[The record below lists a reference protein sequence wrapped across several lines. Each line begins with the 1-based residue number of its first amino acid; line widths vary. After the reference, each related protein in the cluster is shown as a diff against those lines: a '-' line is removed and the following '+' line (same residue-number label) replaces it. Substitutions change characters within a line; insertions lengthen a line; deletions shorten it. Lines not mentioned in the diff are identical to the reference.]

1 MRTIKRA
8 SLSKEEI
15 VRRLRLAD
23 HYRYIRGR
31 YGQQLPDDDAG
42 REDLY
47 ELLLVISLA
56 AGCYRKMKM
65 AIQIWAG
72 WMSKEEAEELVD
84 RINLTPDYLRKRTA
98 RDMGERW
105 RLTYEERR
113 AWKIRTVAPCDLTEE
128 EFLERRKGREQ
139 YMRFVRRR
147 RAGKP
152 TRAEWL
158 ATHSI
163 NRNKPWLLE
172 GIGKTTWYQRRRTGV
187 VGIKLVNTGAQPVQ
201 VEGVRGEGGTSGV
214 GGKEKREKKNRVA

>member
-84 RINLTPDYLRKRTA
+84 RICFIIGDDLAVLSQGQRGAVVATTA
-98 RDMGERW
+98 PTW
-105 RLTYEERR
+105 
-113 AWKIRTVAPCDLTEE
+113 PCGSGA
-128 EFLERRKGREQ
+128 KWQAEQ
-139 YMRFVRRR
+139 V
-147 RAGKP
+147 
-152 TRAEWL
+152 
-158 ATHSI
+158 I
-163 NRNKPWLLE
+163 V
-172 GIGKTTWYQRRRTGV
+172 IG
-187 VGIKLVNTGAQPVQ
+187 
-201 VEGVRGEGGTSGV
+201 
-214 GGKEKREKKNRVA
+214 